1 MWTLSSTIACTVC
14 GGGGQNQQAFIDT
27 MVFMTVTPLMLLGG
41 AAGFVFWRYRQT
53 LQAAQTER
61 PRIVRG
67 APSRANTTEGTT
79 PG

>member
-1 MWTLSSTIACTVC
+1 MWTFSSALACTVC

-53 LQAAQTER
+53 QQEARQER
-61 PRIVRG
+61 PRLVRG
-67 APSRANTTEGTT
+67 RPSSPDTVEGATTS
-79 PG
+79 